1 MATNTRVPT
10 AEYLY
15 SLPENLIATHPLA
28 DRSGSR
34 LLLTRGSNG
43 LVEHRRFGELPV
55 LLPPQS
61 FLVLN
66 DTKVVRAR
74 LHARKATGGA
84 AEILCLEPL
93 RPSADPVAAL
103 ASRGGAW
110 RCLIGGK
117 NIQSGDVLTLDGA
130 AGVADGAR
138 ATIVEKN
145 GAEALVEFEL
155 PCTLGEFLQRVGRT
169 PLPPY
174 IKREATADDVSSY
187 QTVYAEKDGSVAA
200 PTAGLHFSRDTLKA
214 LYQSGHLMGRVTLHV
229 GAGTFRPVEAEDAR
243 DHVMHGERFEVSR
256 DFIVSLEHHL
266 RAVKPIVAVG
276 TTSARTLESLYWLGV
291 QALLKG
297 LPKDDAGDVNLG
309 QWPWAED
316 WGRAL
321 PLPALALQGLI
332 QWIDARGLI
341 GLRGRTQLMIVP
353 GYEFQTLRG
362 LVTNFHQPE
371 SSLVLLVAA
380 FLGKDLWKRAYAE
393 AVEREYR
400 FLSYGDSSLLL
411 R

>member
-1 MATNTRVPT
+1 MVQ
-10 AEYLY
+10 
-15 SLPENLIATHPLA
+15 
-28 DRSGSR
+28 
-34 LLLTRGSNG
+34 
-43 LVEHRRFGELPV
+43 EHRRFASLQAR
-55 LLPPQS
+55 PQS

-187 QTVYAEKDGSVAA
+187 QTVYAE
-200 PTAGLHFSRDTLKA
+200 
-214 LYQSGHLMGRVTLHV
+214 GR
-229 GAGTFRPVEAEDAR
+229 
-243 DHVMHGERFEVSR
+243 
-256 DFIVSLEHHL
+256 
-266 RAVKPIVAVG
+266 
-276 TTSARTLESLYWLGV
+276 
-291 QALLKG
+291 
-297 LPKDDAGDVNLG
+297 
-309 QWPWAED
+309 
-316 WGRAL
+316 
-321 PLPALALQGLI
+321 
-332 QWIDARGLI
+332 
-341 GLRGRTQLMIVP
+341 LRGGP
-353 GYEFQTLRG
+353 
-362 LVTNFHQPE
+362 H
-371 SSLVLLVAA
+371 
-380 FLGKDLWKRAYAE
+380 E
-393 AVEREYR
+393 ASISVETP
-400 FLSYGDSSLLL
+400 
-411 R
+411 